1 MAKGKAKQQQDQEQQ
16 WQTESDADTLQKHQE
31 ITSDPDRH
39 QRAADH
45 LGKKAQSAGDAHK
58 AARKHL
64 EKKTRGRMKKAFGGK
79 GDKGGGGT
87 VQGESDREQGDMQKI
102 VNEDD

>member
-1 MAKGKAKQQQDQEQQ
+1 MAKGKAKAQQDQEQQ

-45 LGKKAQSAGDAHK
+45 LGKTAKTAGDAHK
-58 AARKHL
+58 TARKQL
-64 EKKTRGRMKKAFGGK
+64 EKKTKGRMKKAFGGGK
-79 GDKGGGGT
+79 DKGGGT
-87 VQGESDREQGDMQKI
+87 VGGEQDREQGDMQRI